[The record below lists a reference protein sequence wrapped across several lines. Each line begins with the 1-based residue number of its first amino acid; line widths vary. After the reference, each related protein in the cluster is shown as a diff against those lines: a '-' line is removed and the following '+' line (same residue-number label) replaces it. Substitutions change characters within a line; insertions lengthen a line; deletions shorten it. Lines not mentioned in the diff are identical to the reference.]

1 MEHSTAERAM
11 GLNIKNAEVHELA
24 RALAQRT
31 GTSMTEAI
39 RLALQEKLQRL
50 TASQDREAVLARV
63 DDIVRRSGPTAPGVS
78 SDHAHL
84 YDEIGLPQ

>member
-1 MEHSTAERAM
+1 M

-24 RALAQRT
+24 RALAQWT

-50 TASQDREAVLARV
+50 SASQDREAVLAHV

-78 SDHAHL
+78 SDHGDL
-84 YDEIGLPQ
+84 YDEIGLPR